1 MRERASEARYT
12 FMAEHE
18 AEFDRIYDEL
28 VKVRTQIA
36 KKLGYPSY
44 VELGYDRMNRT
55 DYNAEMVANFRAQV
69 RDYIVPVATKLRER
83 QRNRIDVETLYYYD
97 QGFSFKTGNPTPK
110 GDADWIIDNG
120 KKMYA
125 ELSPETDAFFQ
136 MMTEN
141 ELMDLVSKKV
151 NRAADIVRS

>member
-1 MRERASEARYT
+1 
-12 FMAEHE
+12 MAEHE

-55 DYNAEMVANFRAQV
+55 DYNAEMVANFREQV

-83 QRNRIDVETLYYYD
+83 QRSRIGVDQLLYYD
-97 QGFSFKTGNPTPK
+97 R
-110 GDADWIIDNG
+110 
-120 KKMYA
+120 
-125 ELSPETDAFFQ
+125 ELQLQDG
-136 MMTEN
+136 
-141 ELMDLVSKKV
+141 
-151 NRAADIVRS
+151 